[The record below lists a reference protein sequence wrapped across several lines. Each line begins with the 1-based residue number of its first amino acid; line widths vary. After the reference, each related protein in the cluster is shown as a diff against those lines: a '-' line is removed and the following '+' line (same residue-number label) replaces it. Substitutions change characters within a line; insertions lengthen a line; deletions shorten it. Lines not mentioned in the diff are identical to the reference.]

1 MFTPSS
7 QFALS
12 GLGQDLS
19 QVLTSGGI
27 QTGTAIG
34 GALATH
40 AIGTATTGAIIGA
53 GLASAGIALAG
64 VAIMSWLSSRRD
76 NAMDKTNSSRIAD
89 QAERLLQENLA
100 AWNASR
106 KTVEDRELAYANAA
120 AIMQWMAGPQG
131 CGNPALED
139 PGRRCIS
146 ERLVDNAR
154 YPWKA
159 WYVDPISTFI
169 PTVSAAAQQAATAA
183 AGGNPP
189 AGSVQGQNPAAN
201 LLSPADGGS
210 QTAGVGSR
218 LGLNLNPAWL
228 AAAAVVLL
236 YTVTKGGR

>member
-1 MFTPSS
+1 MFTPAS
-7 QFALS
+7 QFELS

-19 QVLTSGGI
+19 QVLASGGI

-40 AIGTATTGAIIGA
+40 AIGTASTGAIIGA

-89 QAERLLQENLA
+89 QAERLLQENLS

-106 KTVEDRELAYANAA
+106 KTVEDRQLAYANAD
-120 AIMQWMAGPQG
+120 AIMTWMRGPSG

-159 WYVDPISTFI
+159 WYVDPISNYT
-169 PTVSAAAQQAATAA
+169 PTVSAAAASAQTPGGAQSPAGVPTPNANANTVPGATGSTQAAASAAGSGMNPSWLVAA
-183 AGGNPP
+183 AI
-189 AGSVQGQNPAAN
+189 
-201 LLSPADGGS
+201 
-210 QTAGVGSR
+210 
-218 LGLNLNPAWL
+218 
-228 AAAAVVLL
+228 VLI
-236 YTVTKGGR
+236 YAFTKGGR